1 MFNWISKLF
10 DSNEKE
16 INRLRP
22 RVAGINA
29 LESEYQG
36 LSDDELR
43 ERFVRFREEVQT
55 DAVELDDLLP
65 KVFAGVREASWRTI
79 GQRHY
84 DVQLIG
90 GMALHAG
97 KIAEMKTGE
106 GKTLVATLPMSLNA
120 LAGKGVH
127 LVTVNDYLAKRD
139 TQWMGPIYHLL
150 GFSISCIQ
158 HDAAFAFDPTYVTG
172 DPRLNHLRP
181 ISRREAYEADITYGT
196 NNEFGF
202 DYLRDNMAP
211 DFNTYVQRTLH
222 YAIVDEVDNILIDEA
237 RTPLIISGQ
246 AEESADQYQ
255 TLARIAPLLQP
266 EADYLIDEK
275 VRTVSLTEAGITKL
289 EGLLNVPNL
298 YDPAYYQITHYVE
311 SALKARVLFKRD
323 KDYIVKDG
331 EVIIVDEFTGRQ
343 MPGRRW
349 SDGLHQAVEAKEGV
363 AIQRESLTLA
373 TITFQNYFRLYT
385 KLAGM
390 TGTAVTEAEEFHK
403 IYQLEVV
410 VIPTNKPM
418 TRDDESDLVFK
429 TQKAKF
435 QAAAEEII
443 ELHEQQRPV
452 LVGTVS
458 IEISEYLSELLRRKG
473 VEHQVLNAKFHE
485 QEAGI
490 ITQAGRVGAVTI
502 ATNMAGRGTD
512 ILLGGNPEG
521 LALRV
526 AQAKGID
533 PEAQAEEFEAILT
546 QTREQCAEEHEQVV
560 ALGGLHI
567 LGTERHESRRID
579 NQLRGRAGR
588 QGDPG
593 SSRFYVSLG
602 DDVMRRFG
610 GERVRQFMEW
620 AGLED
625 DVPIENGLVTKSIEN
640 AQTKVEGYNFDIRK
654 HLVDYDDVMNTQRET
669 IYRERRKVLAGAD
682 LRANVLG
689 IVHREIDSLLSLD
702 LQGRDSDEWEVE
714 SLFAELGT
722 MLPPLEGLTEESVR
736 TMSKDE
742 VAEAL
747 HLHADGIYEAKEQQV
762 SSDVMRIL
770 ERVVTLRTI
779 DSLWVEHLTAMESMR
794 QGIGL
799 RAVGQMDPLVAY
811 KREAFEM
818 YGQVQDSMQRD
829 IAHTI
834 FRVGLAQEAPPPP
847 AVRNV
852 RTNRDDSPALIEPR
866 RTAAAVP
873 GSPFAGGATTA
884 AATAAAPAAP
894 AARKVG
900 RNNPCWCGSGKKFKR
915 CHGS

>member
-1 MFNWISKLF
+1 M
-10 DSNEKE
+10 
-16 INRLRP
+16 
-22 RVAGINA
+22 
-29 LESEYQG
+29 
-36 LSDDELR
+36 
-43 ERFVRFREEVQT
+43 
-55 DAVELDDLLP
+55 
-65 KVFAGVREASWRTI
+65 
-79 GQRHY
+79 
-84 DVQLIG
+84 
-90 GMALHAG
+90 
-97 KIAEMKTGE
+97 
-106 GKTLVATLPMSLNA
+106 
-120 LAGKGVH
+120 
-127 LVTVNDYLAKRD
+127 
-139 TQWMGPIYHLL
+139 
-150 GFSISCIQ
+150 
-158 HDAAFAFDPTYVTG
+158 
-172 DPRLNHLRP
+172 
-181 ISRREAYEADITYGT
+181 
-196 NNEFGF
+196 
-202 DYLRDNMAP
+202 
-211 DFNTYVQRTLH
+211 
-222 YAIVDEVDNILIDEA
+222 
-237 RTPLIISGQ
+237 
-246 AEESADQYQ
+246 
-255 TLARIAPLLQP
+255 
-266 EADYLIDEK
+266 
-275 VRTVSLTEAGITKL
+275 
-289 EGLLNVPNL
+289 
-298 YDPAYYQITHYVE
+298 
-311 SALKARVLFKRD
+311 
-323 KDYIVKDG
+323 
-331 EVIIVDEFTGRQ
+331 
-343 MPGRRW
+343 
-349 SDGLHQAVEAKEGV
+349 
-363 AIQRESLTLA
+363 
-373 TITFQNYFRLYT
+373 
-385 KLAGM
+385 
-390 TGTAVTEAEEFHK
+390 
-403 IYQLEVV
+403 
-410 VIPTNKPM
+410 IPTNKPM

-435 QAAAEEII
+435 QAVAEEIM

-458 IEISEYLSELLRRKG
+458 IELSEYLSELLRRQG

-512 ILLGGNPEG
+512 ILLGGNPDG

-526 AQAKGID
+526 AQSKGID

-625 DVPIENGLVTKSIEN
+625 DVPIENGLVSKSIEN

-654 HLVDYDDVMNTQRET
+654 HLVDYDDVMNKQRET
-669 IYRERRKVLAGAD
+669 IYQERRKVLEGAD

-689 IVHREIDSLLSLD
+689 IVHREIDSLLSLH

-736 TMSKDE
+736 TMSTDE

-762 SSDVMRIL
+762 SEDVMRIL

-834 FRVGLAQEAPPPP
+834 FRVGLAQEAPPP

-852 RTNRDDSPALIEPR
+852 RTNRDDSPALIEPGR
-866 RTAAAVP
+866 AAAAVP
-873 GSPFAGGATTA
+873 GSPLAGRATA
-884 AATAAAPAAP
+884 AATAAAPAS
-894 AARKVG
+894 RKVG
-900 RNNPCWCGSGKKFKR
+900 RNEPCWCGSGKKFKR